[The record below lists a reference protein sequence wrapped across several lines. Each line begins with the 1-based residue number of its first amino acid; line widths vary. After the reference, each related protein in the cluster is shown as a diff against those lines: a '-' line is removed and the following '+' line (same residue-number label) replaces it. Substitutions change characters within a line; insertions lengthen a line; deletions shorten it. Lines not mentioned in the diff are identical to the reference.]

1 LIGRGGASIR
11 EFRERTGTRI
21 VFPTPQDKDQ
31 ELITIIGKKESV
43 EKAVIELEKRIT
55 DLASICLS

>member
-21 VFPTPQDKDQ
+21 VFPTSQDKDQ
-31 ELITIIGKKESV
+31 ELITIIGKKENV
-43 EKAVIELEKRIT
+43 DKAVKELEERIAE
-55 DLASICLS
+55 LVSILLR